1 VLATGHGFTCPV
13 AIISPLSP
21 IDNFFWPEQAPTDFY
36 CHNPLTKAVCSR
48 IMFIMNSLSVSDRA
62 RILALLVEGSS
73 INSTCRVTGFAKNT
87 VLKALADVGAACAA
101 YQDRVLRKLPC
112 KTLECDEIWAFVGMK
127 DRNVPED
134 LKGTL
139 GYGDVW
145 TWTAIDADTKLIPCW
160 HLGTR
165 DAASA
170 RSFISDLA
178 SRLANRVQLTT
189 DGHGSY
195 LRAVDE
201 AFKRD
206 IDFAQL
212 VKLYGG
218 PIGNAQE
225 RRYSPAEC
233 CGTIKT
239 PVCGNPDSKKI
250 STSYVERAN
259 LTMRMNMRRFTRL
272 TNGFSKKLENH
283 MHAVSL
289 HFMHYN
295 FCRIHKSLRVTPAM
309 EAGIDDHVWSLEE
322 VVMMADTLG

>member
-1 VLATGHGFTCPV
+1 MRSS
-13 AIISPLSP
+13 II
-21 IDNFFWPEQAPTDFY
+21 
-36 CHNPLTKAVCSR
+36 C
-48 IMFIMNSLSVSDRA
+48 IMNSLNVSDRA
-62 RILALLVEGSS
+62 KILGLLVEGNS
-73 INSTCRVTGFAKNT
+73 INATCRITGAAKNT
-87 VLKALADVGAACAA
+87 VLKLLADVGAACAA
-101 YQDRVLRKLPC
+101 YQDRAMRNLTC
-112 KTLECDEIWAFVGMK
+112 KTVQCDEIWAFVGMK
-127 DRNVPED
+127 DRTVPAA
-134 LKGTL
+134 LKGTF
-139 GYGDVW
+139 GIGDVY

-170 RSFISDLA
+170 RVFMNDLA

-201 AFKRD
+201 AFHRD

-212 VKLYGG
+212 VKLYGK
-218 PIGNAQE
+218 PFGNVQE

-233 CGTIKT
+233 CGAVKT
-239 PVCGNPDSKKI
+239 PICGNPDEKAI

-259 LTMRMNMRRFTRL
+259 LTMRMGMRRFTRL
-272 TNGFSKKLENH
+272 TNGFSKKLDNH
-283 MHAVSL
+283 MHAISL

-322 VVMMADTLG
+322 VVMMADTNG